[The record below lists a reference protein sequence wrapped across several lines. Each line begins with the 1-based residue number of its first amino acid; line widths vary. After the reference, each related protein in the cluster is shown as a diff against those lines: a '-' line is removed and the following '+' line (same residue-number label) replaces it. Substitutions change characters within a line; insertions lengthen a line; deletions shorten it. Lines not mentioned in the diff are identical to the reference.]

1 VDFVFTHLGLPG
13 AAITEM
19 TVSRASTLISLSD
32 DCINHLNKE
41 LGTLSLDSGRSF
53 IPNGTYKGMTADV
66 PTVVSAGELIIN
78 KDVPDAIAHAIIKI
92 ICENT
97 DELYKINPANKN
109 FKPETGW
116 KNVALP
122 LHPGAEKYYKDA
134 GFMK

>member
-1 VDFVFTHLGLPG
+1 
-13 AAITEM
+13 
-19 TVSRASTLISLSD
+19 
-32 DCINHLNKE
+32 
-41 LGTLSLDSGRSF
+41 
-53 IPNGTYKGMTADV
+53 MTADV

-78 KDVPDAIAHAIIKI
+78 KDVPDNIAHAIIKI

-122 LHPGAEKYYKDA
+122 LHPGAEKYYKKA
-134 GFMK
+134 GYMK